1 MTEPKTA
8 PERKS
13 STSLSSSIPLLE
25 LSVTAQA
32 GTKQKRSR
40 VLLME
45 APDTLA
51 LGHGEISAQQHE
63 DSKRS
68 GDDFKMQTDAFSF
81 SFHIFQILYCTGI

>member
-1 MTEPKTA
+1 
-8 PERKS
+8 
-13 STSLSSSIPLLE
+13 
-25 LSVTAQA
+25 
-32 GTKQKRSR
+32 
-40 VLLME
+40 ME

-63 DSKRS
+63 DSKRP